1 MPSLLSCANQAF
13 WVTNATKD
21 LLYDAS
27 IEVAKRES
35 PVAYQRLVE
44 DGRLIGC
51 YGVSGI
57 GFELEAFAQAFGGKD
72 KWREA
77 FSHHWDAVE
86 ALCPTP
92 GCLRLV
98 RKLFAWIWFL
108 LDGGACSI
116 AADSYPNLEQLGET
130 PGELPPSLGQVSL
143 GDREAKQSAGE
154 RTIRG
159 STKMALG
166 IGLGALLGASV
177 GVTNIVLGLAQNWL
191 TVPAWILAGALLGS
205 AHPTV
210 EMVLDSICRPDRL
223 PEQPK
228 QPGSRS

>member
-1 MPSLLSCANQAF
+1 MPSLLRYANQAF
-13 WVTNATKD
+13 WVSNASKD
-21 LLYDAS
+21 LLYEAS

-35 PVAYQRLVE
+35 PVAYQRIVE

-77 FSHHWDAVE
+77 FSHHWDSVE
-86 ALCPTP
+86 TLCPTP
-92 GCLRLV
+92 ECLRLV
-98 RKLFAWIWFL
+98 RKLFGWIWFL

-116 AADSYPNLEQLGET
+116 AAEAYPNLEQLGET

-143 GDREAKQSAGE
+143 GDPAAKQSAGD
-154 RTIRG
+154 RAIRA

-177 GVTNIVLGLAQNWL
+177 GSLNIVLGLAQNWL

-205 AHPTV
+205 VHPTV
-210 EMVLDSICRPDRL
+210 ETVLDSICGPDRL
-223 PEQPK
+223 PERQSQPS
-228 QPGSRS
+228 PPS